1 MSTAMSARLAA
12 GLACLLAAT
21 VARHWLE
28 AAMLRHMLLQL
39 PLLLAAGWLLA
50 GALASRAPAWLRRSV
65 RFDQHGLC
73 GLTALLLVSAYWM
86 IPRALE
92 QSLNAPLAECA
103 KFASLMLTGAILP
116 GSLQRANAVI
126 QLFYLGNLSWMMAFA
141 GIQYQ
146 NLPQRLCNAYRLDD
160 QTDTGMA
167 LVIASIVIAAL
178 WCWRLAPAAA
188 GASTPTSRPAASP
201 P

>member
-1 MSTAMSARLAA
+1 MSMRLAA
-12 GLACLLAAT
+12 GLACLLAAA
-21 VARHWLE
+21 VPRHWLE
-28 AAMLRHMLLQL
+28 ASMLRHMLLQL
-39 PLLLAAGWLLA
+39 PLLLAAGGLLA
-50 GALASRAPAWLRRSV
+50 GAFAFRAPVWLRHGA

-92 QSLNAPLAECA
+92 QSLSLPLAESA
-103 KFASLMLTGAILP
+103 KFGSLLLAGAVLP
-116 GSLQRANAVI
+116 GSLRRANAVV

-160 QTDTGMA
+160 QADTGMA
-167 LVIASIVIAAL
+167 LVIASVAIAVV
-178 WCWRLAPAAA
+178 WCGRRAQQA
-188 GASTPTSRPAASP
+188 GMQT
-201 P
+201 

>member
-12 GLACLLAAT
+12 GTACLLAAT

-65 RFDQHGLC
+65 RLDQHGLC
-73 GLTALLLVSAYWM
+73 GLTSLLLVAYWM

-103 KFASLMLTGAILP
+103 VRIADAERRHSARLPATGQRGDPAVLP
-116 GSLQRANAVI
+116 RQPEPG
-126 QLFYLGNLSWMMAFA
+126 
-141 GIQYQ
+141 
-146 NLPQRLCNAYRLDD
+146 
-160 QTDTGMA
+160 
-167 LVIASIVIAAL
+167 
-178 WCWRLAPAAA
+178 
-188 GASTPTSRPAASP
+188 
-201 P
+201 